1 MQFQLSGRHHDV
13 DAITSAVRSLDAG
26 AKVMLDPARNHL
38 KVFASASS
46 EQIMVKLRELGC
58 DALPFAQDLAGGGGC
73 GSDGC
78 DCG

>member
-38 KVFASASS
+38 KVFASASA
-46 EQIMVKLRELGC
+46 EQIMVKLRELGF
-58 DALPFAQDLAGGGGC
+58 DAQPFAHDLAGGC

>member
-13 DAITSAVRSLDAG
+13 DAITSAVRALDSG

-38 KVFASASS
+38 KVFANVSA
-46 EQIMVKLRELGC
+46 EQIVVKLRELGC
-58 DALPFAQDLAGGGGC
+58 QAQPFAHDVADGGGC

-78 DCG
+78 HCG